1 MRTNRTSSF
10 THGGHIGGSIGSI
23 VPAQG
28 ICTGSRAGSHW
39 FALVRVR
46 SLGGGAAGPL
56 LHGCASMDP
65 TRRVP
70 PPSGK
75 RGGLKRARRCQR
87 QAADPFKESDQQAQL
102 PLPPSQRQRRLRRPL
117 TATRCH
123 RLLRRACEPDANHLA
138 NQTRTTLRTSPDPLR
153 RSNRTNRT
161 SEPPTRW
168 VLALRWFCEVF
179 VLPSFPA
186 DNGAKQS

>member
-1 MRTNRTSSF
+1 MRTNRTSSP
-10 THGGHIGGSIGSI
+10 THGEQIGGSIGSI

-28 ICTGSRAGSHW
+28 ICTGSRPGSHW

-46 SLGGGAAGPL
+46 SLGGGGAAGPL
-56 LHGCASMDP
+56 LHGCASMYP

-70 PPSGK
+70 PLSG
-75 RGGLKRARRCQR
+75 RSGCLRRSRRCQR
-87 QAADPFKESDQQAQL
+87 QAADPFKESDREAQL

-138 NQTRTTLRTSPDPLR
+138 NQC
-153 RSNRTNRT
+153 
-161 SEPPTRW
+161 EPS
-168 VLALRWFCEVF
+168 CEPVQI
-179 VLPSFPA
+179 PCAAAIEPIEPA
-186 DNGAKQS
+186 NPPRVGSWA